1 MLYSYKAYKS
11 AKKYTK
17 DLETILKILN
27 TTIRALNKY
36 KNYKLVKE
44 ILKEMTIRKSLIDV
58 YYKKYSSVLENKGLI
73 NGDETCKLEEP
84 KKKNT

>member
-27 TTIRALNKY
+27 TSIRALNKY

-44 ILKEMTIRKSLIDV
+44 ILKEMNIRKSLIDV
-58 YYKKYSSVLENKGLI
+58 YYKKYSSVLENKGI
-73 NGDETCKLEEP
+73 IDEENT
-84 KKKNT
+84 KK